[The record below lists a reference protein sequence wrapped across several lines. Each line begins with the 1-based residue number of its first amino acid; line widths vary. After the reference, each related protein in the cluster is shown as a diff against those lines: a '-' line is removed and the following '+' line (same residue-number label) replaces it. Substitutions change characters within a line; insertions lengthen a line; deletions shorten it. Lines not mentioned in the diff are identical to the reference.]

1 MGMEAAMTE
10 PAQPSSRWRNVLFS
24 VPRLNIVG
32 IVAIVIAASLIAI
45 HNLHH
50 DNSPNQILN
59 VSYDPTRELYAALDK
74 TFVGQFRRQ
83 TGVTVEVKQ
92 SHGGSG
98 RQASEIINGH
108 EKADVVSLALP
119 SDVDALRKRGL
130 IAPNWQKRLPN
141 HSVPYTSTIVFV
153 VHKDNP
159 LGIHDWPDLIKDDVE
174 IVSPNPRTSGNG
186 KLSVLAAWGS
196 VKPPGGSDAQAADF
210 VRALLGHVV
219 AADAG
224 ARGSAIS
231 FAVEKIGDVH
241 LTWENEA
248 LREVAENKD
257 ELQIVYPPVS
267 IRAEPAVAWV
277 DANLPNKNIASYA
290 NAYLEYLY
298 TDAAQ
303 ETAAQYGYRPIKPE
317 ILAKHAD
324 RLPPINLFPITA
336 IAQSWYDA
344 QEKFFGSNGIY
355 DVVSSAP
362 ARVASAHP
370 RRKTKTP

>member
-1 MGMEAAMTE
+1 MTE
-10 PAQPSSRWRNVLFS
+10 PTRPSTRRRKLPFS
-24 VPRLNIVG
+24 IPRLNIVG
-32 IVAIVIAASLIAI
+32 IAAVILAAILITV
-45 HNLHH
+45 HNLHG

-74 TFVGQFRRQ
+74 TFVDDYRRQ
-83 TGVTVEVKQ
+83 TGVVLEVKQ

-98 RQASEIINGH
+98 RQAAEVINGNQ
-108 EKADVVSLALP
+108 KADVVSLALP

-130 IAPNWQKRLPN
+130 IAPNWRQRLPN
-141 HSVPYTSTIVFV
+141 NSVPYTSTIVFV

-159 LGIHDWPDLIKDDVE
+159 KDIHDWPDLIKDGVE

-196 VKPPGGSDAQAADF
+196 VKTRGGSDAQAADF
-210 VRALLGHVV
+210 VSALLGHVV
-219 AADAG
+219 AADVG
-224 ARGSAIS
+224 ARGGAIS

-257 ELQIVYPPVS
+257 QLEIVYPPVS

-277 DANLPNKNIASYA
+277 DANLGNKKVASYA
-290 NAYLEYLY
+290 KAYLEYLY
-298 TDAAQ
+298 TDSAQ
-303 ETAAQYGYRPIKPE
+303 ETIAQLGYRPLKSE
-317 ILAKHAD
+317 ILARHAD
-324 RLPPINLFPITA
+324 RLPGIKLFPITA
-336 IAQSWYDA
+336 IANSWYDA

-362 ARVASAHP
+362 ARLASAHP
-370 RRKTKTP
+370 RRKTKAP

>member
-1 MGMEAAMTE
+1 MTE
-10 PAQPSSRWRNVLFS
+10 PTRPSTWRRGLRFS
-24 VPRLNIVG
+24 VPRLNILGV
-32 IVAIVIAASLIAI
+32 VAIVVAATLITV

-59 VSYDPTRELYAALDK
+59 VSYDPTRELYGALDK
-74 TFVGQFRRQ
+74 TFVDQYRRQ
-83 TGVTVEVKQ
+83 TGVTLEVKQ

-98 RQASEIINGH
+98 RQAAEVINGH
-108 EKADVVSLALP
+108 EKANVVSLALP

-130 IAPNWQKRLPN
+130 IARDWQKRLPN

-159 LGIHDWPDLIKDDVE
+159 LAIHDWPDLIKDDVE

-196 VKPPGGSDAQAADF
+196 VTTRGGSDQQAADY
-210 VRALLGHVV
+210 VRALLSHVKV
-219 AADAG
+219 ADTG
-224 ARGSAIS
+224 ARGAAIS
-231 FAVEKIGDVH
+231 YSVEKIGDVH

-257 ELQIVYPPVS
+257 EFEIVYPPVS
-267 IRAEPAVAWV
+267 ILAEPAVAWV
-277 DANLPNKNIASYA
+277 DANLKDKRIASYA
-290 NAYLEYLY
+290 KAYLEYLY

-303 ETAAQYGYRPIKPE
+303 ETAAQYGYRPLKPE
-317 ILAKHAD
+317 VLAKHAD

-336 IAQSWYDA
+336 IARSWYDA

-362 ARVASAHP
+362 VRVASAHP
-370 RRKTKTP
+370 RRRTKTP

>member
-1 MGMEAAMTE
+1 MEAAMTE
-10 PAQPSSRWRNVLFS
+10 PAWPSRRRWRLHS
-24 VPRLNIVG
+24 SPSRLNILG
-32 IVAIVIAASLIAI
+32 IVAIIVAATLIGV
-45 HNLHH
+45 HNLHR

-74 TFVGQFRRQ
+74 TFIDQYRRQ
-83 TGVTVEVKQ
+83 TGVTLEIKQ

-98 RQASEIINGH
+98 RQATEVISGNQ
-108 EKADVVSLALP
+108 KAAVVSLALP

-130 IAPNWQKRLPN
+130 IAADWQQRLPN

-159 LGIHDWPDLIKDDVE
+159 RAIHDWPDLIKDGVE

-196 VKPPGGSDAQAADF
+196 VKTRGGSDAQAANF
-210 VRALLGHVV
+210 VSALLSHVV

-224 ARGSAIS
+224 ARGGAIS

-257 ELQIVYPPVS
+257 EFEIVYPPVS
-267 IRAEPAVAWV
+267 ILAEPTVAWV
-277 DANLPNKNIASYA
+277 DANLGDNRIASYA
-290 NAYLEYLY
+290 KAYLEYLY

-303 ETAAQYGYRPIKPE
+303 ETAAQFGYRPIKPE
-317 ILAKHAD
+317 ILARHAD
-324 RLPPINLFPITA
+324 RLPGITLFPITA
-336 IAQSWYDA
+336 IAKDWYDA
-344 QEKFFGSNGIY
+344 QEKFFGNNGIY

-362 ARVASAHP
+362 VKVASAHP

>member
-1 MGMEAAMTE
+1 METAMTE
-10 PAQPSSRWRNVLFS
+10 PTGRSTRRRGLRVS
-24 VPRLNIVG
+24 VSRLNILG
-32 IVAIVIAASLIAI
+32 IVAITVAATLITVR
-45 HNLHH
+45 NLHH

-74 TFVGQFRRQ
+74 TFIDQYRRQ

-98 RQASEIINGH
+98 RQAAEVINGNQ
-108 EKADVVSLALP
+108 KADVVSLALP

-130 IAPNWQKRLPN
+130 IASDWQKRLPN

-196 VKPPGGSDAQAADF
+196 VTTRGGSDAQAADY
-210 VRALLGHVV
+210 VRALLSHVKV
-219 AADAG
+219 ADSG
-224 ARGSAIS
+224 ARGAAIS
-231 FAVEKIGDVH
+231 FSVEKIGDVH

-257 ELQIVYPPVS
+257 EFQIVYPPVS
-267 IRAEPAVAWV
+267 ILAEPAVAWV
-277 DANLPNKNIASYA
+277 DANVGDKRIASYA
-290 NAYLEYLY
+290 KAYLEYLY

-303 ETAAQYGYRPIKPE
+303 ETEAQFGYRPLKPE

-324 RLPPINLFPITA
+324 RLPPINLFPVTA
-336 IAQSWYDA
+336 IAKSWYDA
-344 QEKFFGSNGIY
+344 QEKFFGTNGIY

-362 ARVASAHP
+362 ARVASAHA
-370 RRKTKTP
+370 RRRTKTP

>member
-1 MGMEAAMTE
+1 MEAALTE
-10 PAQPSSRWRNVLFS
+10 PTRRRGLRFS
-24 VPRLNIVG
+24 VPRLNILG
-32 IVAIVIAASLIAI
+32 IIAI
-45 HNLHH
+45 LVAATLITVHNLHH
-50 DNSPNQILN
+50 DNSPDQILN

-74 TFVGQFRRQ
+74 TFVDQYRRQ
-83 TGVTVEVKQ
+83 TGVTLEVKQ

-98 RQASEIINGH
+98 RQAAEVINGNQ
-108 EKADVVSLALP
+108 KADVVSLALP

-130 IAPNWQKRLPN
+130 VAPNWQQRLPN
-141 HSVPYTSTIVFV
+141 NSVPYTSTIVFV

-159 LGIHDWPDLIKDDVE
+159 KAIHDWPDLVKDDVE

-196 VKPPGGSDAQAADF
+196 VKTRGGSDAQAADF

-224 ARGSAIS
+224 ARGGAIS

-257 ELQIVYPPVS
+257 ELEIVYPPVS

-277 DANLPNKNIASYA
+277 DANLSDKRIASYA
-290 NAYLEYLY
+290 KAYLEYLY
-298 TDAAQ
+298 TDSAQ
-303 ETAAQYGYRPIKPE
+303 ETIAQLGYRPLQPE
-317 ILAKHAD
+317 IWAKHAN
-324 RLPPINLFPITA
+324 RLPAILLFPITA
-336 IAQSWYDA
+336 IANDWYDA
-344 QEKFFGSNGIY
+344 QEKFFGNNGIY

>member
-1 MGMEAAMTE
+1 MTE
-10 PAQPSSRWRNVLFS
+10 PSRQPSRWRTALS
-24 VPRLNIVG
+24 AVPPLNIVG
-32 IVAIVIAASLIAI
+32 IVAIVVAAGLIAV

-50 DNSPNQILN
+50 DNSPNQLLN

-74 TFVGQFRRQ
+74 TFVDEYRRQ

-98 RQASEIINGH
+98 RQTTDVINGKQ
-108 EKADVVSLALP
+108 KADVVSLALP

-130 IAPNWQKRLPN
+130 VAADWQQRLPN
-141 HSVPYTSTIVFV
+141 NSVPYTSTIVFV

-159 LGIHDWPDLIKDDVE
+159 KGIHDWPDLIKDDIE
-174 IVSPNPRTSGNG
+174 IVNPDPRTSGNG

-196 VKPPGGSDAQAADF
+196 VTTRGGNDAQASDF
-210 VRALLGHVV
+210 VRAVLSHVV
-219 AADAG
+219 VADPG
-224 ARGSAIS
+224 ARGAATT
-231 FAVEKIGDVH
+231 FAVEKVGDVH

-257 ELQIVYPPVS
+257 ELEIVYPPVS

-277 DANLPNKNIASYA
+277 DANLANKKIASYA
-290 NAYLEYLY
+290 KAYLEYLY

-303 ETAAQYGYRPIKPE
+303 ETAAQYGYRPIKPD
-317 ILAKHAD
+317 ILAKHKD
-324 RLPPINLFPITA
+324 RLPAIDLFPITA
-336 IAQSWYDA
+336 IAKDWYDA
-344 QEKFFGSNGIY
+344 REKFFGNNGIY

-362 ARVASAHP
+362 ARQASAHP

>member
-1 MGMEAAMTE
+1 MACRRSSMRSMVTRPSIRSIAIRLIYTAVCSGFGRYAPQFSRRWPATFTIPVMGMEAAMTQ

-24 VPRLNIVG
+24 APRLNIVG

-45 HNLHH
+45 HNLHR
-50 DNSPNQILN
+50 DNYPNQILN
-59 VSYDPTRELYAALDK
+59 VSYDPTRELYAAVDK
-74 TFVGQFRRQ
+74 IFVEQFRRQ

-98 RQASEIINGH
+98 RQAAEVINGH

-130 IAPNWQKRLPN
+130 IASGWQKRLPN

-196 VKPPGGSDAQAADF
+196 VTTRGGSDQEAADY
-210 VRALLGHVV
+210 VRTLLSHVKV
-219 AADAG
+219 ADTG
-224 ARGSAIS
+224 ARGAAIS
-231 FAVEKIGDVH
+231 YSVEKIGDVH

-248 LREVAENKD
+248 LR
-257 ELQIVYPPVS
+257 
-267 IRAEPAVAWV
+267 
-277 DANLPNKNIASYA
+277 
-290 NAYLEYLY
+290 
-298 TDAAQ
+298 
-303 ETAAQYGYRPIKPE
+303 
-317 ILAKHAD
+317 
-324 RLPPINLFPITA
+324 
-336 IAQSWYDA
+336 
-344 QEKFFGSNGIY
+344 
-355 DVVSSAP
+355 
-362 ARVASAHP
+362 
-370 RRKTKTP
+370 

>member
-1 MGMEAAMTE
+1 MTE
-10 PAQPSSRWRNVLFS
+10 PVQPSARRRFS
-24 VPRLNIVG
+24 IPRLNVLG
-32 IVAIVIAASLIAI
+32 IVAIVIAATLIAV

-59 VSYDPTRELYAALDK
+59 VSYDPTRELYAAIDK
-74 TFVGQFRRQ
+74 TFVDQYRRQ

-98 RQASEIINGH
+98 RQATEVINGH

-130 IAPNWQKRLPN
+130 IAPDWQKRLPN

-159 LGIHDWPDLIKDDVE
+159 LGIRDWPDLVKDDVE

-196 VKPPGGSDAQAADF
+196 VTTRGGSDQQAGDY
-210 VRALLGHVV
+210 VRALLRHVKV
-219 AADAG
+219 ADTG
-224 ARGSAIS
+224 ARGAAITY
-231 FAVEKIGDVH
+231 AVERIGDVH

-257 ELQIVYPPVS
+257 QLQIVYPPVS
-267 IRAEPAVAWV
+267 ILAEPAVAWV
-277 DANLPNKNIASYA
+277 DANVTDKRIASYA
-290 NAYLEYLY
+290 KAYLEYLY

-303 ETAAQYGYRPIKPE
+303 ETEAQYGYRPLKPE

-324 RLPPINLFPITA
+324 RLPAINLFPITA
-336 IAQSWYDA
+336 IAKSWYDA
-344 QEKFFGSNGIY
+344 QEKFFGTNGIY
-355 DVVSSAP
+355 DVVSAAP
-362 ARVASAHP
+362 ARVASAHQ
-370 RRKTKTP
+370 RRKAKTP

>member
-1 MGMEAAMTE
+1 MTE
-10 PAQPSSRWRNVLFS
+10 PTQPSGRWRKAFLS
-24 VPRLNIVG
+24 ISRLNILG
-32 IVAIVIAASLIAI
+32 IVAIVVAAILIAV

-74 TFVGQFRRQ
+74 TFVDQFRRQ

-98 RQASEIINGH
+98 RQASEVINGH

-159 LGIHDWPDLIKDDVE
+159 LGIHDWPDLIKGDVE

-196 VKPPGGSDAQAADF
+196 VTTRGGSDQEAADY
-210 VRALLGHVV
+210 VRALLSHVKV
-219 AADAG
+219 ADTG
-224 ARGSAIS
+224 ARGAAIS
-231 FAVEKIGDVH
+231 YSVEKIGDVH

-257 ELQIVYPPVS
+257 EFQIVYPPVS
-267 IRAEPAVAWV
+267 ILAEPAVAWV
-277 DANLPNKNIASYA
+277 DANLKDKKIASYA
-290 NAYLEYLY
+290 KSYLEYLY

-303 ETAAQYGYRPIKPE
+303 ETVAQYGYRPLKPE

-336 IAQSWYDA
+336 IAKSWYDA
-344 QEKFFGSNGIY
+344 QEKFFGTNGIY
-355 DVVSSAP
+355 DVVTSAP